1 MKTLDAISAVL
12 IVVGAL
18 NWGLVGFFQFNLVGA
33 VFGPASLLSRIVYAL
48 AGVAAIYWV
57 AEWNAMRTRW
67 VREEPGGSA
76 RPAQQL

>member
-1 MKTLDAISAVL
+1 MKTLDAISALL

-33 VFGPASLLSRIVYAL
+33 VFGSASLLSRIVYAL
-48 AGVAAIYWV
+48 VGVAAIYWV

-76 RPAQQL
+76 RPAAQL